1 MSGLPNWKTMEPGAR
16 DELLR
21 RYVEEGFSA
30 TEIAKKF
37 TGCFRNSIAGRAHRM
52 GLKFTSRQK
61 VAKPEPKPT
70 KSRETTG
77 SWGGVVGKVRAKA
90 RRAVAGQNLHAGNI
104 VNKAESRKVD
114 PGFAEIVN
122 RAVAFEPL
130 PSIDPVAFAVNQG
143 CRWPVDG
150 ADGPGLLVC
159 GAPRDGLNYCAD
171 HNRLAYVPKSIRQRA
186 ALWAAERLS

>member
-1 MSGLPNWKTMEPGAR
+1 MSGLPNWKTMESGAR

-21 RYVEEGFSA
+21 RYIEEGFSA

-52 GLKFTSRQK
+52 GLKLKGRQK

-77 SWGGVVGKVRAKA
+77 SWGGVVGKIRAKA
-90 RRAVAGQNLHAGNI
+90 RRVDARQNVHAGNI
-104 VNKAESRKVD
+104 ANKAESRKVD
-114 PGFAEIVN
+114 LELSEVMT
-122 RAVAFEPL
+122 RTVAFSPL
-130 PSIDPVAFAVNQG
+130 AGINPVPFAKNSG

-159 GAPRDGLNYCAD
+159 GAPRDGRNYCAR
-171 HNRLAYVPKSIRQRA
+171 HNRLAYVPTSIRQRA
-186 ALWAAERLS
+186 ALRAAERLS

>member
-61 VAKPEPKPT
+61 VAKPEPKRT
-70 KSRETTG
+70 KNRETTG

-114 PGFAEIVN
+114 PGLPDIVN

-186 ALWAAERLS
+186 ALRAAERLS

>member
-1 MSGLPNWKTMEPGAR
+1 MSDLPNWKTMEPGAR
-16 DELLR
+16 DDLLR

-37 TGCFRNSIAGRAHRM
+37 TGCFRNSIIGRAHRM
-52 GLKFTSRQK
+52 GLKLKGRQK
-61 VAKPEPKPT
+61 AADPEPKPT

-114 PGFAEIVN
+114 PVLRIS
-122 RAVAFEPL
+122 RAAAFDPL
-130 PSIDPVAFAVNQG
+130 PGTEPVPYGSSG
-143 CRWPVDG
+143 CKFPVDG
-150 ADGPGLLVC
+150 LDGQGLLWC
-159 GAPRDGLNYCAD
+159 GADRGRHPIYCSG
-171 HNRLAYVPKSIRQRA
+171 HQRLAFRPRQ
-186 ALWAAERLS
+186 ERFA